1 VILILLAAPLA
12 LYGARIGWR
21 ASLQYLLVVVTIA
34 VPWFVAL
41 GMRQPEFLHYFFWEH
56 NVERFLAPGI
66 HAKGTWFY
74 GPIVLGVLFPA
85 TLLAWPMLS
94 FLFRRD
100 TADART
106 PELAFHL
113 VAGGWC
119 VLFFTLSSCKL
130 PTYILPG
137 MPFLALVF
145 GVFMVRT
152 GWDMPRVTHTV
163 ALGSLAV
170 LALVHYVA
178 LPWYANYRSPMAQA
192 ALVRELCEDA
202 PSVVCYPRGCDS
214 VAFALGRS
222 DLTVYRSKEIED
234 LRTLVRKQ
242 PRTVILCTHRSS
254 LTGLKQLLPP
264 EVRIVREERFGL
276 RDIPGVPASL
286 MKPLRKL
293 MGETALGLGDICI
306 VEFPPLVAQE
316 QEGKA
321 QQESP
326 TTPRPLP
333 ALNMPG
339 PR

>member
-1 VILILLAAPLA
+1 
-12 LYGARIGWR
+12 
-21 ASLQYLLVVVTIA
+21 
-34 VPWFVAL
+34 
-41 GMRQPEFLHYFFWEH
+41 
-56 NVERFLAPGI
+56 
-66 HAKGTWFY
+66 
-74 GPIVLGVLFPA
+74 
-85 TLLAWPMLS
+85 
-94 FLFRRD
+94 
-100 TADART
+100 
-106 PELAFHL
+106 
-113 VAGGWC
+113 
-119 VLFFTLSSCKL
+119 
-130 PTYILPG
+130 
-137 MPFLALVF
+137 
-145 GVFMVRT
+145 
-152 GWDMPRVTHTV
+152 
-163 ALGSLAV
+163 
-170 LALVHYVA
+170 
-178 LPWYANYRSPMAQA
+178 MAQA